1 MILDSDIKEDIVLSD
16 FDISMDIYK
25 FLKDKHIKIT
35 GLSLIKRNT
44 TNMLKRYYL
53 KLIEEVLN

>member
-1 MILDSDIKEDIVLSD
+1 MLSD